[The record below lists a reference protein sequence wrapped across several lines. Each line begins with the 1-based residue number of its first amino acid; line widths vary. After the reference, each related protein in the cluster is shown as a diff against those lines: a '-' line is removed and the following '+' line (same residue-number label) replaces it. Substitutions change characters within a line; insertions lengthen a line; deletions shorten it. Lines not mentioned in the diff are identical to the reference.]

1 MICSFPCKHMQRY
14 KTDTTMRNTRK
25 EEVAGAG
32 RYGETGR
39 DEDSMEIGDDKAI
52 CLVPCALDY
61 IILYYSIL

>member
-1 MICSFPCKHMQRY
+1 MQRY

-39 DEDSMEIGDDKAI
+39 DENSMEIGDDKAI
-52 CLVPCALDY
+52 SPVPCALDD
-61 IILYYSIL
+61 LQ